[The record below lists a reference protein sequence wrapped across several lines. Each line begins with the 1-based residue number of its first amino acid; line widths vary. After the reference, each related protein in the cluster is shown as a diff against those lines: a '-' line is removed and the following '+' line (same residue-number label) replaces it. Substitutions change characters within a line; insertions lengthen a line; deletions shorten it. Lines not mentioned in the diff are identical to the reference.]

1 LVTSIIINVET
12 AEWIT
17 HMSTGNIMKKY
28 RVSIWT
34 SVDVEAEN
42 ENKAAE
48 IAEDMF
54 IGGAIKNREFFF
66 DPEENEH

>member
-1 LVTSIIINVET
+1 
-12 AEWIT
+12 
-17 HMSTGNIMKKY
+17 MKKY

-48 IAEDMF
+48 IAENMF
-54 IGGAIKNREFFF
+54 ISGAIKNREFFF